1 MPIDLAAYRKRLL
14 EDDEFFESMGR
25 TMKLASR
32 LPLGRGVDLINL
44 TMEAEGLRR
53 VKDEDQI

>member
-14 EDDEFFESMGR
+14 EDDEFFESMRR

-32 LPLGRGVDLINL
+32 LPLGRGVELVNL
-44 TMEAEGLRR
+44 TMEAEGLRS
-53 VKDEDQI
+53 VEDKDQA